1 MPACARAHGLWGGLE
16 PQEIRDLT
24 VIERR
29 VIQLA
34 RVYAMVK
41 RVLGKHVPWAKDHE
55 AAIPQYTSHNVVA
68 YPHDPGKLMRI
79 ICMLPEDLAKDFA
92 VQFLRTLEDVQQEP
106 ALKVSLQRLR
116 SAI

>member
-1 MPACARAHGLWGGLE
+1 MGGPE

-41 RVLGKHVPWAKDHE
+41 RVLGKHVPWAKDPR
-55 AAIPQYTSHNVVA
+55 AMWWLILTTQASSC
-68 YPHDPGKLMRI
+68 G
-79 ICMLPEDLAKDFA
+79 
-92 VQFLRTLEDVQQEP
+92 
-106 ALKVSLQRLR
+106 
-116 SAI
+116 